1 MPENMRRILAWV
13 VTLGLAIVVGWG
25 FFAGEETQTDRVL
38 SLGARIKCPVCQ
50 GEAIS
55 ESPSETA
62 LAMLDVVAERVEA
75 GQTDEQILDY
85 FTERYGDGI
94 RLDPRF
100 EFRTMLLW
108 LLPAAALVGGAYVIW
123 TRQRRPEE
131 DSS

>member
-1 MPENMRRILAWV
+1 VPENLRKILAWV
-13 VTLGLAIVVGWG
+13 VTLGLVVIVGWG
-25 FFAGEETQTDRVL
+25 FVTGGESQTDRVL
-38 SLGARIKCPVCQ
+38 ALGSRIKCPVCQ

-62 LAMLDVVAERVEA
+62 VAMMAVVEERVAA
-75 GQTDEQILDY
+75 GQTDEQILEY

-100 EFRTMLLW
+100 ELRTMLLW
-108 LLPAAALVGGAYVIW
+108 LLPAAALVGGAYAIW

-131 DSS
+131 ASP